1 MKNKQFMQIFPSLRF
16 KSYKI
21 SQKKMIS
28 KTIKLNRKIKLI
40 SKMKITNK
48 MEYFKKMIISKL
60 KISINKNKAIKR

>member
-16 KSYKI
+16 KSCKI
-21 SQKKMIS
+21 SQKKMILR
-28 KTIKLNRKIKLI
+28 TIKLKQKIKLI
-40 SKMKITNK
+40 SKMKINNK